1 MKKPTVSKLKKR
13 LDSIFSIY
21 IRNKYADFS
30 GYVMCVTCKTTKPI
44 NEMQNGHYVSRSSSI
59 LRYSEDN
66 CFPQCVAC
74 NIFKKGN
81 YPAYTEYLLK
91 HFGQNYI
98 LNLVKVGRLEKKWTI
113 KELQELIIKYGNSH

>member
-13 LDSIFSIY
+13 LDQVFSVY

-30 GYVMCVTCKTTKPI
+30 GYVMCVTCKVSKPI
-44 NEMQNGHYVSRSSSI
+44 SEMQNGHYISRSSSI

-66 CFPQCVAC
+66 CFPQCVGC

-81 YPAYTEYLLK
+81 YPAYTEYLITK
-91 HFGQNYI
+91 FGSNYV
-98 LNLVKVGRLEKKWTI
+98 LNLVKVSRLEKKWSI
-113 KELQELIIKYGNSH
+113 QELKELIIKYSV